1 MLFYTDLTN
10 FMRPFFPI
18 CDIFCIFAEQK
29 NDFKS

>member
-1 MLFYTDLTN
+1 MDLTN
-10 FMRPFFPI
+10 FMRPFSPI

>member
-1 MLFYTDLTN
+1 MLFYVDLTN

-29 NDFKS
+29 K

>member
-1 MLFYTDLTN
+1 MDLTN

-29 NDFKS
+29 IDFKKLNHK

>member
-1 MLFYTDLTN
+1 MDLTN

-29 NDFKS
+29 MFQKLNNK

>member
-1 MLFYTDLTN
+1 MDLTN

-18 CDIFCIFAEQK
+18 YDIFCIFAEQK

>member
-1 MLFYTDLTN
+1 MDLTN

-29 NDFKS
+29 KISKVKQ

>member
-1 MLFYTDLTN
+1 MDLTN

-29 NDFKS
+29 KNDFKS

>member
-1 MLFYTDLTN
+1 MDLTN

-29 NDFKS
+29 KMISKVKQ

>member
-1 MLFYTDLTN
+1 MDLTN

-29 NDFKS
+29 KMISKVKP

>member
-1 MLFYTDLTN
+1 MDLTN

-29 NDFKS
+29 MISYF

>member
-1 MLFYTDLTN
+1 MDLTN

-18 CDIFCIFAEQK
+18 CDIFCIFAERK